1 MSLEQMRRACI
12 IKERKLPWDGAST
25 SMASAEGGFGT
36 GIAMAGTFLGLS

>member
-1 MSLEQMRRACI
+1 MSLEQKRGACI
-12 IKERKLPWDGAST
+12 IKESLPCDGAST